1 MGGVAPGGYSVRLLP
16 RASALWAT
24 TGSVDIYRSGLGVDP
39 VCEGV
44 WEVGF
49 CSPELIFLVLYNTI
63 AFLTVLLACS
73 TACHKLIKMFTRFR
87 VKV

>member
-16 RASALWAT
+16 RASALWAA
-24 TGSVDIYRSGLGVDP
+24 TGSVDIDRSGLGVDP
-39 VCEGV
+39 ACEGE

-49 CSPELIFLVLYNTI
+49 CSPELIFPVLYSTI
-63 AFLTVLLACS
+63 AFLTVLLARCR
-73 TACHKLIKMFTRFR
+73 ACHKLIKMFTRFW